1 MAGSKQL
8 FLLGFALMTLLGVQ
22 AQSKRFDTTMKVG
35 KAGYRV
41 TTRNNN
47 PEKNM
52 LTVEPLGFDANMRE
66 FSFEV
71 KGRVARAEV
80 DDLNR
85 DNFPDLVIYLVTND
99 SIPKGN
105 VVGISSDANTSV
117 KPILF
122 PDIIDDPKL
131 RDGYKGYDQFMLME
145 GQLIRR
151 FPLYTTDSTT
161 QVITPTG
168 KMRQVMYTIR
178 PGERGSLK
186 FFVQRSYDY
195 NKQ

>member
-8 FLLGFALMTLLGVQ
+8 LLLGIALMTLLGVQ

-41 TTRNNN
+41 TTRNNS
-47 PEKNM
+47 PEKNL

-85 DNFPDLVIYLVTND
+85 DNFPDLVIYLVSND

-105 VVGISSDANTSV
+105 VVGISSEANTSV

-131 RDGYKGYDQFMLME
+131 RDGYKGNDQFMLME

-151 FPLYTTDSTT
+151 FPLYSTDSTT
-161 QVITPTG
+161 QAITPTG

-195 NKQ
+195 TKQ

>member
-1 MAGSKQL
+1 
-8 FLLGFALMTLLGVQ
+8 
-22 AQSKRFDTTMKVG
+22 
-35 KAGYRV
+35 
-41 TTRNNN
+41 
-47 PEKNM
+47 
-52 LTVEPLGFDANMRE
+52 
-66 FSFEV
+66 
-71 KGRVARAEV
+71 
-80 DDLNR
+80 
-85 DNFPDLVIYLVTND
+85 
-99 SIPKGN
+99 

>member
-131 RDGYKGYDQFMLME
+131 RDGYKGNDQFMLME